1 MGWVAA
7 IGRSGRRVLAL
18 AQRELIAIFLSP
30 IAYVVIAIFLLLN
43 GFIFWLILGAFAEH
57 AGMEGSVFAIFLG
70 KLNILSWIFVLL
82 TAPAITMRLFAEE
95 RRSGTIE
102 SLFTAPVTE
111 AEAVI
116 GKFLAAYV
124 FYVCLW
130 LPTVIYAVILYRFS
144 SPDWRPMATGYL
156 GVALIGAMFIAIGE
170 LTSALTRSQ
179 IVAYMTGAVLLL
191 VLFLGAV
198 LLPQVLKGNTPRH
211 VLEYFN
217 LYKHIG
223 EDFAEGIVDSR
234 HVVYYLSVTVFAL
247 FLATRAVES
256 RKWR

>member
-1 MGWVAA
+1 MGRVAA

-30 IAYVVIAIFLLLN
+30 IAYIVIAIFLLLN
-43 GFIFWLILGAFAEH
+43 GYIFYIILEMFSHSGT
-57 AGMEGSVFAIFLG
+57 EGSPFAIFLG
-70 KLNILSWIFVLL
+70 SENIFAWVFLLL

-102 SLFTAPVTE
+102 SLFTAPV
-111 AEAVI
+111 AEFEVVI
-116 GKFLAAYV
+116 GKFLASYI

-130 LPTVIYAVILYRFS
+130 LPTVIYAVILYKFS

-179 IVAYMTGAVLLL
+179 IVAYMTAAALLL
-191 VLFLGAV
+191 GLFLGGL
-198 LLPQVLKGNTPRH
+198 LLPIVAKGETATQIM
-211 VLEYFN
+211 EYFN
-217 LYKHIG
+217 LYNHAQ
-223 EDFAEGIVDSR
+223 EFSQGIVDSR
-234 HVVYYLSVTVFAL
+234 HVVYYLSLTLFAL
-247 FLATRAVES
+247 FLATRVIES

>member
-1 MGWVAA
+1 MGRVAA

-30 IAYVVIAIFLLLN
+30 IAYIVIAIFLLLN
-43 GFIFWLILGAFAEH
+43 GYIFYIILEMFSHSGA
-57 AGMEGSVFAIFLG
+57 EGSPFAIFLG
-70 KLNILSWIFVLL
+70 SENIIAWIFLLL

-102 SLFTAPVTE
+102 SLFTAPV
-111 AEAVI
+111 AEFEVVI
-116 GKFLAAYV
+116 GKFLASYI

-130 LPTVIYAVILYRFS
+130 LPTVIYAVILYRYS

-179 IVAYMTGAVLLL
+179 IVAYMTAAALLL
-191 VLFLGAV
+191 GLFLGGL
-198 LLPQVLKGNTPRH
+198 LLPIVAKGETATQIM
-211 VLEYFN
+211 EYFN
-217 LYKHIG
+217 LYNHAQ
-223 EDFAEGIVDSR
+223 EFSQGIVDSR
-234 HVVYYLSVTVFAL
+234 HVVYYLSLTLFAL
-247 FLATRAVES
+247 FLATRVIES

>member
-1 MGWVAA
+1 MGWIGA
-7 IGRSGRRVLAL
+7 IGQSGRRVLAL

-43 GFIFWLILGAFAEH
+43 GAMFYLIVKAFSAEP
-57 AGMEGSVFAIFLG
+57 GTEGSVFAIFIG
-70 KLNILSWIFVLL
+70 KFNILAWIFVLL

-102 SLFTAPVTE
+102 SLFSAPVAE
-111 AEAVI
+111 FEAVI
-116 GKFLAAYV
+116 GKFLAGYV

-130 LPTVIYAVILYRFS
+130 LPTVIYPIILFKFS

-156 GVALIGAMFIAIGE
+156 GVALVGAMFIAVGE
-170 LTSALTRSQ
+170 LTSALTRNQ
-179 IVAYMTGAVLLL
+179 IVAYMSGAAILL
-191 VLFLGAV
+191 VLFLAGL
-198 LLPQVLKGNTPRH
+198 LLPIVVKGDTPTRI
-211 VLEYFN
+211 LEYFD
-217 LYKHIG
+217 LWKHIG

-234 HVVYYLSVTVFAL
+234 HVVYYLSVTVFTL
-247 FLATRAVES
+247 FLATRVIES